1 MEIFSMDAKAEK
13 LALFRYGLI
22 APLVIETLPR
32 GELTRRAQEIAARH
46 YDIPHSKRT
55 VVCVDTLLDWALRYR
70 NGGFEA
76 LAPKP
81 RQDRGQFRAVTP
93 QLASLIERLKR
104 ENPHRTGMTLLREL
118 ALSSG
123 QDAPALS
130 ASTLYRF
137 LKQRGLSARQLL
149 APQPHKKFEAELS
162 NQIWQADMLF
172 GPWVRRPSGGRMQVF
187 LHATLDDASRL
198 IPHAQF
204 YASQGLDACLDCLR
218 HAMAARG
225 VPLRLYIDNAKI
237 YRSPQ
242 LARIGASLG
251 TLIIHS
257 RPYQPE
263 GRGKIERFFRTS
275 REQFLA
281 NLDPKHLLSLDELN
295 DRLWVWIESVYHRAE
310 HSALGTTPLA
320 RWQRDIEQ
328 IRQLPPATDLR
339 RLFFHRL
346 DRVVRRDSTFLLHN
360 RLYEAPPHLAGQTIE
375 VRFDP
380 LDAAQVEIWF
390 QGKLEATARPVDP
403 VVNGQLPS
411 AKPTPSPEASP
422 TGINF
427 VELLQQK
434 KQDRK
439 VDQE

>member
-1 MEIFSMDAKAEK
+1 MDAKAEK
-13 LALFRYGLI
+13 LALFRYGVI
-22 APLVIETLPR
+22 ASLVIETLPR
-32 GELTRRAQEIAARH
+32 GELTHRAQEIAARH
-46 YDIPHSKRT
+46 YDFPDSKRT
-55 VVCVDTLLDWALRYR
+55 AVSVDTLLDWAGRYR

-81 RQDRGQFRAVTP
+81 RQDRGQSRAVTP

-104 ENPHRTGMTLLREL
+104 ENPHRTGTTLLREL
-118 ALSSG
+118 ALSAG
-123 QDAPALS
+123 QAAPAIS
-130 ASTLYRF
+130 PATRYRF
-137 LKQRGLSARQLL
+137 LQQRGLSERQLL
-149 APQPHKKFEAELS
+149 APQAHQKFAAELS

-172 GPWVRRPSGGRMQVF
+172 GPWVRRPSGGRMQAL

-204 YASQGLDACLDCLR
+204 YASQGLHASLDCLR
-218 HAMAARG
+218 HAVAG
-225 VPLRLYIDNAKI
+225 VPSGSGVPIRLYIDHAKI

-242 LARIGASLG
+242 LARIAASLG

-263 GRGKIERFFRTS
+263 GRGKIERCFRTV

-281 NLDPKHLLSLDELN
+281 KVDPKHPLSLDELN
-295 DRLWVWIESVYHRAE
+295 DRLRVWIESVYHRSE
-310 HSALGTTPLA
+310 HSALGTTPLL

-328 IRQLPPATDLR
+328 VRQLPPSTDLR

-346 DRVVRRDSTFLLHN
+346 DRLVRRDSTFLPHN
-360 RLYEAPPHLAGQTIE
+360 LFYEAPPHLAGHTIE

-380 LDAAQVEIWF
+380 LDSALVEIWF
-390 QGKLEATARPVDP
+390 QGKLQATARPVDP
-403 VVNGQLPS
+403 VVNGQLPFV
-411 AKPTPSPEASP
+411 KPTASPEPEP

-427 VELLQQK
+427 VELLKQK
-434 KQDRK
+434 N
-439 VDQE
+439 VDGKDEE